1 LEKRHRRGMLS
12 TLSAVSA
19 LRGLRDNLRLV
30 VWQPFA
36 ISLGLD
42 MGQVGSLESLMD
54 ATRLALEP
62 ALGVVSDAQGRRK
75 LVILREALI
84 VGAGAALLLAHSWQL
99 LFLSSLLVGASMA
112 FYSVWNTVIAE
123 STASGRLGFVY
134 SITSSFYTGA
144 GLVGTLA
151 AGYVADAYGFGWAY
165 TAVIVAGSLS
175 LGIVVLRLPETM
187 AGDRRKLDIVRTVT
201 APFRALLPPKMLL
214 GFYLA
219 MALDSIAFGIGLR
232 LLNGMLAEGYGY
244 TPLMI
249 GFYSAAMTAAMALSQ
264 VPVGRLADR
273 FGYRNC
279 LFLSQVIASL
289 TLGMMVY
296 SKTFEWVFGANLVLG
311 IATAFWVPA
320 EQAWIAENVDPEER
334 AQSLGNYSTFR
345 GLAGLPAP
353 IVGGFLFDAYG
364 FNVPIALNIVLA
376 LVDAAVILMLVKDR
390 RRVTSG

>member
-1 LEKRHRRGMLS
+1 MERKHRRGMLP
-12 TLSAVSA
+12 TLSSVSA

-54 ATRLALEP
+54 ATRLTLEP
-62 ALGVVSDAQGRRK
+62 ALGVISDAQGRRK

-84 VGAGAALLLAHSWQL
+84 VGAGVALLLAHSWHL

-123 STASGRLGFVY
+123 STESGSLGFVY
-134 SITSSFYTGA
+134 SLTSSFYTGA

-151 AGYVADAYGFGWAY
+151 AGYIADTYGFGWAY
-165 TAVIVAGSLS
+165 TAVIVAGAIS
-175 LGIVVLRLPETM
+175 LGIVILRLPETM
-187 AGDRRKLDIVRTVT
+187 TGDRRNVNVVKTVS
-201 APFRALLPPKMLL
+201 APFRALLPPRMLL

-219 MALDSIAFGIGLR
+219 MALDSIAFGIGMR

-249 GFYSAAMTAAMALSQ
+249 GLYSAAMTAAMALSQ

-296 SKTFEWVFGANLVLG
+296 SKTLEWVLAANLVLG
-311 IATAFWVPA
+311 LATAFWVPS
-320 EQAWIAENVDPEER
+320 EQAWIAENVNPAER

-353 IVGGFLFDAYG
+353 ILGGFLFDAYG
-364 FNVPIALNIVLA
+364 FDIPIALNIVLA
-376 LVDAAVILMLVKDR
+376 LVDAVAILMLVKDR
-390 RRVTSG
+390 KQSPST

>member
-1 LEKRHRRGMLS
+1 MLS

-19 LRGLRDNLRLV
+19 LRGLRDSLRFV

-42 MGQVGSLESLMD
+42 MGQVGGLESLMD
-54 ATRLALEP
+54 MTRLALEP
-62 ALGVVSDAQGRRK
+62 ALGVVSDARGRRN
-75 LVILREALI
+75 LVVLREALI
-84 VGAGAALLLAHSWQL
+84 VGAGVALLLAHSWHL
-99 LFLSSLLVGASMA
+99 LFLSCLLVGASMA

-123 STASGRLGFVY
+123 STAGSSLGFIY
-134 SITSSFYTGA
+134 SLTSSFYTGA
-144 GLVGTLA
+144 GLVGTIA

-165 TAVIVAGSLS
+165 VAVIAVGVLS

-187 AGDRRKLDIVRTVT
+187 AGEKRRVDLTRTVA
-201 APFRALLPPKMLL
+201 APFKALIPPRELV
-214 GFYLA
+214 GFYIA
-219 MALDSIAFGIGLR
+219 MALDSVAFGVGLR

-249 GFYSAAMTAAMALSQ
+249 GLYSAVMTATMALSQ

-279 LFLSQVIASL
+279 LFLSQVMASL

-296 SKTFEWVFGANLVLG
+296 SKTFEWVLAANLVLG
-311 IATAFWVPA
+311 LATAFWVPS
-320 EQAWIAENVDPEER
+320 EQAWIAENVDPTER
-334 AQSLGNYSTFR
+334 AQSLGSYSTFR

-353 IVGGFLFDAYG
+353 IVGGILFDAYG

-376 LVDAAVILMLVKDR
+376 LVDAAVILILVREKR
-390 RRVTSG
+390 PVSSS